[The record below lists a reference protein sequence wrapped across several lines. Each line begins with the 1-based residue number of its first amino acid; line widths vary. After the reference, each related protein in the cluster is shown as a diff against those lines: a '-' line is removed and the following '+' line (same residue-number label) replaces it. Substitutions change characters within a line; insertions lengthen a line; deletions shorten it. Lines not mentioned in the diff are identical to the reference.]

1 MIFKKYYDM
10 SNIQIFIGSPRKK
23 GNTSYLVQK
32 FINSLSGKLQAEIN
46 FLYDLNIQPCTDCR
60 NCKKGNLVCTVQ
72 DEMQGLYEKIDQSDV
87 LIFATP
93 IYWFGPSAQ
102 MKLLIDRLRPYYG
115 NKRLKGKK
123 AALILPAGTG
133 EADCDLTIEM
143 FKRTFNA
150 LEIEYLGAVT
160 SKAYDIGDAEK
171 DHKALNEIQQLV
183 ARINA
188 INETN

>member
-1 MIFKKYYDM
+1 M

-23 GNTSYLVQK
+23 GNTFYLSQK
-32 FINSLSGKLQAEIN
+32 FRNFLSEKLQSEIN
-46 FLYDLNIQPCTDCR
+46 FLYDSEIQPCIDCR
-60 NCKKGNLVCTVQ
+60 NCKKGNLVCTVK
-72 DEMQGLYEKIDQSDV
+72 DDMESLYEKMNQSSV

-102 MKLLIDRLRPYYG
+102 TKLLIDRLRPYYG

-143 FKRTFNA
+143 FKRSFDA
-150 LEIEYLGAVT
+150 LGIEYLGAVT
-160 SKAYDIGDAEK
+160 SKSYDIGDAEK
-171 DHKALNEIQQLV
+171 DHKALNEIQQLA

>member
-1 MIFKKYYDM
+1 MIFPNDYNM
-10 SNIQIFIGSPRKK
+10 SNIQILLGSPRKK
-23 GNTSYLVQK
+23 GNTSYLAQK
-32 FINSLSGKLQAEIN
+32 LKESLSEKFQADISYLSNLNLQA
-46 FLYDLNIQPCTDCR
+46 CTDCR
-60 NCKKGNLVCTVQ
+60 NCKKGDLICTVK
-72 DEMQGLYEKIDQSDV
+72 DDMQPLYAKMDQSDV
-87 LIFATP
+87 LIFGTP

-115 NKRLKGKK
+115 NKKLKGKK

-143 FKRTFNA
+143 FKRTFDA
-150 LEIEYLGAVT
+150 LGIENLGAVT

-171 DHKALNEIQQLV
+171 DDKALNEIKQLA

-188 INETN
+188 INRMN

>member
-1 MIFKKYYDM
+1 M
-10 SNIQIFIGSPRKK
+10 SNIQILLGSPRKK
-23 GNTSYLVQK
+23 GNTSYLAQK
-32 FINSLSGKLQAEIN
+32 LKESLSEKFQADISYLSNLNLQA
-46 FLYDLNIQPCTDCR
+46 CTDCR
-60 NCKKGNLVCTVQ
+60 NCKKGDLICTVK
-72 DEMQGLYEKIDQSDV
+72 DDMQPLYAKMDQSDV
-87 LIFATP
+87 LIFGTP

-115 NKRLKGKK
+115 NKKLKGKK

-143 FKRTFNA
+143 FKRTFDA
-150 LEIEYLGAVT
+150 LGIEYLGAVT

-171 DHKALNEIQQLV
+171 DDKALNEIKQLS

-188 INETN
+188 INRMN